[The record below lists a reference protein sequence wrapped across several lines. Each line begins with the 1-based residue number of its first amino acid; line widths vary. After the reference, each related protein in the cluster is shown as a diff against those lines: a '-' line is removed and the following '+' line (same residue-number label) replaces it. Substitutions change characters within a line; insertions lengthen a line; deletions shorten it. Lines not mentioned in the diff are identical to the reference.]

1 MYKSIL
7 IFSIISFNISVGQ
20 ELNNV
25 NIFENQYKKITYKL
39 FQDKLDFF
47 SLNNIENSTSE
58 NIIRFWNTSN
68 CIQLEKSNNFISGKI
83 IFVIQNSNNKL
94 EFLRKEISLSE
105 NQINE
110 ILKIIADYK
119 LDQLPTEENIKNW
132 KTGFDGNLYEIEL
145 LINKKYQF
153 KSYWTP
159 EIQDNPEGKL
169 LVNLKDNI
177 EKIVNISSLFKEFIS
192 QNKFPCYKYYGT
204 SYSVCTI
211 YTKKEARRLKRSA
224 RKMK

>member
-1 MYKSIL
+1 MYKCFL
-7 IFSIISFNISVGQ
+7 IFSILSFNISAGQ
-20 ELNNV
+20 ELKTV
-25 NIFENQYKKITYKL
+25 NIFENQYNKITYKL

-47 SLNNIENSTSE
+47 SLNNIENSNSE

-68 CIQLEKSNNFISGKI
+68 CIQLEKSKNFISGKI
-83 IFVIQNSNNKL
+83 IFVIQNSDNKL

-132 KTGFDGNLYEIEL
+132 KTGFDGHLYEIEL

-169 LVNLKDNI
+169 LVNLKNNI
-177 EKIVNISSLFKEFIS
+177 EKIVNISNLFKEFIS
-192 QNKFPCYKYYGT
+192 ENKFPCYKYYGT
-204 SYSVCTI
+204 SYSICTI
-211 YTKKEARRLKRSA
+211 YTKKETRRLKRNA

>member
-1 MYKSIL
+1 MYKCIL
-7 IFSIISFNISVGQ
+7 IFLVISFNISVGQ

-25 NIFENQYKKITYKL
+25 NIFEDQYKKITYKL

-47 SLNNIENSTSE
+47 SLNNIENSNSE
-58 NIIRFWNTSN
+58 YIIRFWNTSN
-68 CIQLEKSNNFISGKI
+68 CIQLEKSNNSISGKI
-83 IFVIQNSNNKL
+83 IFVIQNSDNKL

-119 LDQLPTEENIKNW
+119 LDQLPAEENIKNW

-159 EIQDNPEGKL
+159 EIQDNPEGRL

-177 EKIVNISSLFKEFIS
+177 EKLVNISNLFKEFIS
-192 QNKFPCYKYYGT
+192 QNKFPCYNYYGT
-204 SYSVCTI
+204 SYSACTI
-211 YTKKEARRLKRSA
+211 YTKKEARRLKRIA